1 MRRENLTRVA
11 VVMSWMQRRIQ
22 SLQKRSNFGFILERR
37 IRRAFLPK
45 RSPRV
50 KLCVGLNE
58 YLMEYP
64 VHQGSPMTLLIKIWH
79 RRYVKVVDLSK
90 LSTCSCISCILRF
103 LLQDDVNVYRSSPP
117 LPDITRPTHLL
128 PSAHLT

>member
-64 VHQGSPMTLLIKIWH
+64 VHRIP
-79 RRYVKVVDLSK
+79 
-90 LSTCSCISCILRF
+90 
-103 LLQDDVNVYRSSPP
+103 DDFTDQNLAQEVRESS
-117 LPDITRPTHLL
+117 
-128 PSAHLT
+128 